1 MVASIVVETGAIITG
16 ANSYV
21 SVADLTTYG
30 TDRGITISASNPED
44 LIIEAMDYIE
54 SLEFIGL
61 QYTEDQALSWP
72 RSGAVKKKLWQY
84 EVTEI
89 PQDLIDGL
97 CEVALAIDAGNS
109 PLKNIDRSTIR
120 EKVGPIEVEYKQG
133 SAANTIVKKINTKLK
148 DLIVAGNA
156 GIGFVVSKA

>member
-1 MVASIVVETGAIITG
+1 MTATIIVETGAIISG

-30 TDRGITISASNPED
+30 TDRGITISAANPED
-44 LIIEAMDYIE
+44 LLIEAMDYIE
-54 SLEFIGL
+54 SLEFIGY

-72 RSGAVKKKLWQY
+72 RSGAVKKKQWMY

-109 PLKNIDRSTIR
+109 PLSNIDRATIR
-120 EKVGPIEVEYKQG
+120 EKVGPVEVQYKEG

-148 DLIVAGNA
+148 DLIVGGTA
-156 GIGFVVSKA
+156 GINFTVSKA

>member
-1 MVASIVVETGAIITG
+1 MTATIIVEDGSIVTG

-30 TDRGITISASNPED
+30 TDRGITISAANPED
-44 LIIEAMDYIE
+44 LLIEAMDYIE
-54 SLEFIGL
+54 SLEYIGY
-61 QYTEDQALSWP
+61 QYTEDQPLSWP

-109 PLKNIDRSTIR
+109 PLSNIDRSTIR
-120 EKVGPIEVEYKQG
+120 EKVGPVEVEYKKG

-148 DLIVAGNA
+148 DLVVSGNA
-156 GIGFVVSKA
+156 GIGFKVSKA

>member
-1 MVASIVVETGAIITG
+1 MTATIIVETGAIISG

-30 TDRGITISASNPED
+30 TDRGITISAANPED
-44 LIIEAMDYIE
+44 LLIEAMDYLE
-54 SLEFIGL
+54 SLEYIGY

-72 RSGAVKKKLWQY
+72 RSGAVKNKLWQY

-97 CEVALAIDAGNS
+97 CEVALAIDTGNS
-109 PLKNIDRSTIR
+109 PLANIDRATIR
-120 EKVGPIEVEYKQG
+120 EKVGPVEVEYKQG
-133 SAANTIVKKINTKLK
+133 SATNTIVKKINTKLK
-148 DLIVAGNA
+148 DLVINGG
-156 GIGFVVSKA
+156 GINFKVSKA

>member
-1 MVASIVVETGAIITG
+1 MTAVIVVETGAIISG

-30 TDRGITISASNPED
+30 TDRGVTISAANPED
-44 LIIEAMDYIE
+44 LLIEAMDYIE
-54 SLEFIGL
+54 SLEYLGN
-61 QYTEDQALSWP
+61 QYIEDQPLSWP
-72 RSGAVKKKLWQY
+72 RSGVVKKKLWQY

-109 PLKNIDRSTIR
+109 PLTNIERTTIR
-120 EKVGPIEVEYKQG
+120 EKVGDLEVEYKAG
-133 SAANTIVKKINTKLK
+133 SASNTIVKKINTKLK
-148 DLIVAGNA
+148 PLLAAGNS
-156 GIGFVVSKA
+156 GIQFIVSKA